1 LYKRNLLLYDRQTD
15 SLWSQLLSQAVTGPL
30 AGTRLSA
37 LPAEETTWGEWKKEH
52 PDTKVLSFATG
63 YPRDYHVDPYA
74 DYPFPRVPA
83 LFVTTG
89 EKSKIYPFAELKKVG
104 SPLADHLGGHSLTV
118 VFSPRSKTA
127 RVEGGTSLT
136 WFVSFLDDLK
146 AFFPEAEIFRAGR
159 HRTSIRS
166 VIPPGPDR
174 SLFRVAVSSSIEN
187 PRTGYFQCGNDVALT
202 GVIIHGPRRSVP

>member
-1 LYKRNLLLYDRQTD
+1 MLLYDRQTD

-30 AGTRLSA
+30 AGTRLSV

-52 PDTKVLSFATG
+52 PDTKVLSFASG

-89 EKSKIYPFAELKKVG
+89 EKSKIYPFAELMKAG
-104 SPLADHLGGHSLTV
+104 SPLVDQLGGQSLTV

-146 AFFPEAEIFRAGR
+146 AFFPEAEIYRAAR
-159 HRTSIRS
+159 DRTSIRRA
-166 VIPPGPDR
+166 ICTRPER

-187 PRTGYFQCGNDVALT
+187 PRTGCFKYDNDAARA
-202 GVIIHGPRRSVP
+202 GVFINGPRRSIP

>member
-1 LYKRNLLLYDRQTD
+1 MLLYDRQTD

-30 AGTRLSA
+30 AGNRLSV

-89 EKSKIYPFAELKKVG
+89 EKSKIYPFAELMKAG
-104 SPLADHLGGHSLTV
+104 SPLVDQLGGHSLTV
-118 VFSPRSKTA
+118 VFNPRSKTA
-127 RVEGGTSLT
+127 RVEGSTSLT

-146 AFFPEAEIFRAGR
+146 AFFPEAEIFRAAR

-166 VIPPGPDR
+166 VLRPRPGR

-187 PRTGYFQCGNDVALT
+187 PRAGCFKFDRRLSRAGALNQRS
-202 GVIIHGPRRSVP
+202 RRSVR